1 MVDKEERVIGIVT
14 VSGLFFS
21 ILLSLSSFYENCLH
35 LLTFSAIRPVGFLQ
49 VNEVVCKTFFL
60 AMNL

>member
-1 MVDKEERVIGIVT
+1 MVDKEDRVIGIVT

-21 ILLSLSSFYENCLH
+21 ILLSLSCFYENCLH

-49 VNEVVCKTFFL
+49 VNICC
-60 AMNL
+60 